1 METSVKLHLTVRS
14 LISSSFATC
23 GKELLLTCA
32 SSGNREEW
40 IHSSRALAAPL
51 PKLYPEPV
59 QVSMLAGIVQAACLL
74 FHEGITKVSVQP
86 SYTHKRAQLPY
97 NCSLWIPCYHFKSFQ
112 KIDENR
118 LFSHHRRQLWNC
130 LVGSKIKT
138 PDMRKRL
145 KPAIKY
151 MKMHPLPGSLAITSL
166 TYTATLLFS
175 KHIFH
180 VIIISWNKQTDL
192 LLRKVQELIDHIW
205 SNSKG

>member
-14 LISSSFATC
+14 LISSSFVTC

-51 PKLYPEPV
+51 PKLYPEAV

-97 NCSLWIPCYHFKSFQ
+97 NCSL
-112 KIDENR
+112 
-118 LFSHHRRQLWNC
+118 
-130 LVGSKIKT
+130 
-138 PDMRKRL
+138 
-145 KPAIKY
+145 
-151 MKMHPLPGSLAITSL
+151 
-166 TYTATLLFS
+166 
-175 KHIFH
+175 
-180 VIIISWNKQTDL
+180 
-192 LLRKVQELIDHIW
+192 
-205 SNSKG
+205 